1 VIGCAIAVQERRI
14 RYLGPCNST
23 ATTTETFTIKNNGAH
38 NWTGYNAVED
48 AEDDDWMTVSYT
60 SSPVVQFATGTVTA
74 TIDWSQVPAPGNQK
88 SKIKFGASCDSGS
101 TFVYDTPVG
110 TGAQAGDET
119 VNVVD
124 TTPAAVKLIYKGDQN
139 PSNNNSAGIGYKF
152 FLWSGI
158 DQGTIVTESGVG
170 PDKASD
176 GLAYYLNDTSSAK
189 TKWQSVKN
197 DDTPA
202 YTINRY
208 VGSTAMSR
216 LKVTSTSGTNLQYDF
231 GIQHQ
236 ASISAYCYWGGA
248 ANLIMDTRGNSAT
261 VSGDANY
268 HVIRVTSRDT
278 NVTGQGIVVNYYL
291 DENPSPVLTI
301 TNASGSADGT
311 VDGIAFGAASTAQS
325 KETYFDWIS
334 GTNAGAFAPGDEVA
348 CIGSLVPGSNCNLPK
363 VDIDGDGDVDMD
375 DFGELQKCYT
385 GDKITFNGGIGF
397 SLSQECACLDND
409 HDQDIDA
416 GDFNHFVNCETGA
429 SIPWVS
435 SGPCPN

>member
-1 VIGCAIAVQERRI
+1 
-14 RYLGPCNST
+14 
-23 ATTTETFTIKNNGAH
+23 
-38 NWTGYNAVED
+38 
-48 AEDDDWMTVSYT
+48 
-60 SSPVVQFATGTVTA
+60 
-74 TIDWSQVPAPGNQK
+74 
-88 SKIKFGASCDSGS
+88 
-101 TFVYDTPVG
+101 
-110 TGAQAGDET
+110 
-119 VNVVD
+119 
-124 TTPAAVKLIYKGDQN
+124 
-139 PSNNNSAGIGYKF
+139 
-152 FLWSGI
+152 
-158 DQGTIVTESGVG
+158 
-170 PDKASD
+170 
-176 GLAYYLNDTSSAK
+176 
-189 TKWQSVKN
+189 
-197 DDTPA
+197 
-202 YTINRY
+202 
-208 VGSTAMSR
+208 
-216 LKVTSTSGTNLQYDF
+216 
-231 GIQHQ
+231 
-236 ASISAYCYWGGA
+236 
-248 ANLIMDTRGNSAT
+248 
-261 VSGDANY
+261 
-268 HVIRVTSRDT
+268 
-278 NVTGQGIVVNYYL
+278 VNYYL